1 MSFSSAYLGLG
12 ALGFALGWSVAW
24 PPGPINAEI
33 LRRALAG
40 RFWPAASIGFG
51 ACAGDAAWALAV
63 ALGASALTAL
73 PFMID
78 ALWWISRT
86 LLCLL
91 AGHYL
96 LSAYQHWRSPPAPG
110 AGPRFD
116 STRSAFA
123 VGFVLALTSPWNLG
137 FWIGV
142 MGRPELAGLGPAAA
156 LAVAGAV
163 IAGAASWVAVL
174 TLLATSLQR
183 WLRAPSWDIAARVLT
198 ALLLLAFA
206 FA

>member
-1 MSFSSAYLGLG
+1 MSFSSTYFGL
-12 ALGFALGWSVAW
+12 AAIGFALGWSVAW

-63 ALGASALTAL
+63 ALGASALARL
-73 PFMID
+73 PAMID
-78 ALWWISRT
+78 ALWWISRA

-96 LSAYQHWRSPPAPG
+96 WSAYRHWRAPSPPS

-123 VGFVLALTSPWNLG
+123 IGFVLALTSPWNLG

-142 MGRPELAGLGPAAA
+142 MGRPELAGLGTTAA
-156 LAVAGAV
+156 LTVAFAV

-183 WLRAPSWDIAARVLT
+183 WLDAPSWDVAARVLT